1 MLRAHS
7 LLAIAVALLTTACG
21 GDATGPDG
29 VGHEPN
35 YDLLYDA
42 WSGITGEASELYR
55 LDISHAG
62 AAPVR
67 ILPGKPASGATASP
81 DGTRIVYAAYVGEH
95 LQLFAA
101 NIDGTGVTRLTEN
114 SVDDDEPAWSPD
126 GTRIAFRRWDLT
138 PDGESDIWVM
148 NADGTGQRNLT
159 ADQGRTNQTDPA
171 WSPKLAGGGYRIVY
185 SSQTNQPDGQA
196 HLFSMAADGT
206 DKRQLTTGDVWDDEP
221 AWSPDG
227 TTLVFARY
235 SSTGY
240 EGLHLMSATGGNERR
255 LMMTAPSLAQFSPA
269 WSPDGKLIAFRTKH
283 EDDLYQVYTV
293 RADGSDLVLRT
304 SDDTNKGNVAWI
316 RRAR

>member
-29 VGHEPN
+29 VGHEPD

-148 NADGTGQRNLT
+148 NADGTDARNLT
-159 ADQGRTNQTDPA
+159 GDQGRTNQLGLA
-171 WSPKLAGGGYRIVY
+171 WSPRLADGSYRIVY
-185 SSQTNQPDGQA
+185 TSQTNEPDGQA
-196 HLFSMAADGT
+196 HLFTMAADGT
-206 DKRQLTTGDVWDDEP
+206 DKRQITTGDVWDDEP

-227 TTLVFARY
+227 ATLAFVRY
-235 SSTGY
+235 TRTGY
-240 EGLHLMSATGGNERR
+240 AGLHLMDAAGGNERR
-255 LMMTAPSLAQFSPA
+255 LMPATLAFAQFAPA
-269 WSPDGKLIAFRTKH
+269 WSPDGKLIAFRSKH
-283 EDDLYQVYTV
+283 EGGIEQIYTV
-293 RADGSDLVLRT
+293 WVDGSKVARRT
-304 SDDTNKGNVAWI
+304 FDNLIKGDFAWI
-316 RRAR
+316 RRAE